1 MADDRHPSHR
11 SGEAVE
17 RWERNAA
24 FWDEAMGADG
34 NSFHLQLIR
43 PAVERLLGD
52 VEGQSVLEIACG
64 NGLFARRL
72 AEQGAQVVATDAS
85 AQMLEHAR
93 ARPSQ
98 GIEYR
103 SLDAADAGQLAAL
116 GRGRFDAAVCN
127 MALMDMADIE
137 PLAAALP
144 ALLHEHGRFVFSIT
158 HPCFNTSHMRM
169 LRELEMVGDQ
179 ELERAGVVI
188 TRYTTPSV
196 EEGVAITGQ
205 PATQLYFDRPLSLL
219 VGTFLGAGMVLDGI
233 EEPAFPPSQGDQ
245 PLRWESLS
253 EIPPVLC
260 CRLRPLRS

>member
-1 MADDRHPSHR
+1 VADDRHPSQR

-17 RWERNAA
+17 RWERNAG

-34 NSFHLQLIR
+34 NSFHLQLVR

-52 VEGQSVLEIACG
+52 VADARVLEIACG

-72 AEQGAQVVATDAS
+72 AERGAQVIATDAS
-85 AQMLEHAR
+85 AQMLERAR

-103 SLDAADAGQLAAL
+103 PLDAADPAQLAAL
-116 GRGRFDAAVCN
+116 GRHAFDAVVCN

-144 ALLHEHGRFVFSIT
+144 ALLREHGRFVFSIT
-158 HPCFNTSHMRM
+158 HPCFNTTGMRM
-169 LRELEMVGDQ
+169 VHEVEPLGDGEREQ
-179 ELERAGVVI
+179 AGVLI
-188 TRYTTPSV
+188 TRYTTPTV
-196 EEGVAITGQ
+196 AEGVAIVGQ
-205 PATQLYFDRPLSLL
+205 PATQLYFERPLGQLL
-219 VGTFLGAGMVLDGI
+219 GTFLAAGMVLDGI
-233 EEPAFPPSQGDQ
+233 EEPSFPGSTDRSA
-245 PLRWESLS
+245 LHWESLP

-260 CRLRPLRS
+260 CRFRPAPG